1 MRELER
7 NVLLRSV
14 DTRWMDHIDAMD
26 RLRDGI
32 GLRAYA
38 QRDPVNEYK
47 MESYDMF
54 DEMVRLLQ
62 EDSVRALYQLRIEKA
77 PERRE
82 VAKPMRAVGAG
93 DAAPSPR
100 PGTQQIKK
108 GEKVGR
114 NSPCPCGSGKKYK
127 NCHGANS

>member
-1 MRELER
+1 
-7 NVLLRSV
+7 
-14 DTRWMDHIDAMD
+14 
-26 RLRDGI
+26 
-32 GLRAYA
+32 
-38 QRDPVNEYK
+38 

-62 EDSVRALYQLRIEKA
+62 EDTIRALYQLRIEKA

-82 VAKPMRAVGAG
+82 VAKPTQAIGAG
-93 DAAPSPR
+93 DQAPQQRGAAR
-100 PGTQQIKK
+100 PVKA

-127 NCHGANS
+127 HCHGKNQPAGNE